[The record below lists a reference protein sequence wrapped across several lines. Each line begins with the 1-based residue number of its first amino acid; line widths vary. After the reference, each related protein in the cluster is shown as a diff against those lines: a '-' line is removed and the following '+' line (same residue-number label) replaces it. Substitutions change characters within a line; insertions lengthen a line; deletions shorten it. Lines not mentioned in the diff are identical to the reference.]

1 MAIRSGLRATAIMVL
16 SGALGAA
23 CDPLEA
29 DPEGPAAQQ
38 APLEAEEAPLY
49 VVHDYEALKALVVA
63 AMRDEKAPTK
73 AELDASRDVPA
84 ALDTTIGK
92 GLTCDSPA
100 AENERKRMPFVPGK
114 FVASRYDSSVPLE
127 SRLAAMPA
135 SDFEPE
141 PTVKD
146 DSGTH
151 E

>member
-1 MAIRSGLRATAIMVL
+1 MAIRNELRATAIVVL
-16 SGALGAA
+16 SSAFGAA
-23 CDPLEA
+23 CDALEA
-29 DPEGPAAQQ
+29 DPEPPAAQQ
-38 APLEAEEAPLY
+38 APLEAEEAPPY

-63 AMRDEKAPTK
+63 AMRNEKAPTK
-73 AELDASRDVPA
+73 AELAASRDVPA

-100 AENERKRMPFVPGK
+100 AENEHKRMPFVPGK

-141 PTVKD
+141 PTVND
-146 DSGTH
+146 DPGTH